1 MHILH
6 VTPYYVPA
14 YPFGGV
20 VRAVEGMSAALLQR
34 GHTVTVLTTDAVS
47 RTERYSGALE
57 ETLDGV
63 RVIRVRN
70 VIPALRRSNLST
82 PLEMRRIAPELIRS
96 ADVIHLHEFRTA
108 EALIVTPA
116 AARMNTPVV
125 LSPHGTLTL
134 DAGETT
140 LKRIWDRLFS
150 RPTARR
156 ISAVIGLTDKETDE
170 ARHIWAQ
177 FGADSRF
184 MTIPNGVNAAEFES
198 SSAGHD
204 FRQQYGIGDAP
215 LILYMGRLH
224 PRKGASRLVKA
235 FIQAAIPRAKLMI
248 AGPDE
253 GELAAI
259 TPLLTPDIIIPGFL
273 DASARRAAL
282 AAADVFVL
290 PALGGEGLPITVL
303 EALAAGVPV
312 LISPACGLPI
322 IEHANAGVIAPAE
335 PDAIAAAL
343 RAMLANAELQQER
356 RVNAR
361 QLARDHFSW
370 DAVAAQIE
378 AVYQGVLR

>member
-20 VRAVEGMSAALLQR
+20 VRAVEGMSAALIRR

-47 RTERYSGALE
+47 RTERYSGDLE
-57 ETLDGV
+57 ESLNGV
-63 RVIRVRN
+63 RVIRVPN
-70 VIPALRRSNLST
+70 LIPALRRSNLST
-82 PLEMRRIAPELIRS
+82 PLAMRRIAPELIKT

-108 EALIVTPA
+108 EALIVTPT
-116 AARMNTPVV
+116 AARMNKPVV

-134 DAGETT
+134 DAGETA

-150 RPTARR
+150 PITARR

-177 FGADSRF
+177 FGADSMF
-184 MTIPNGVNAAEFES
+184 TTIPNGVNAAEFES
-198 SSAGHD
+198 SSGGDD

-235 FIQAAIPRAKLMI
+235 FLQAAIPRAKLMI

-259 TPLLTPDIIIPGFL
+259 APLLTPDMIIPGFL

-322 IEHANAGVIAPAE
+322 IASANAGVIAPAD

-343 RAMLANAELQQER
+343 REMLADTDLQQER
-356 RVNAR
+356 RANAR

-378 AVYQGVLR
+378 AVYQEIHR